1 MECVTGEPKMEREKE
16 HRQTANVI
24 SGKDKQWLLKS
35 ATGQLPLETL
45 LSLPAECK
53 PLNSSVFVPLM
64 SKESDFYCINLACVK
79 TLSGYVCF
87 LATSHREG
95 AAALYI
101 SINEC
106 LHIIPLVTVQ

>member
-1 MECVTGEPKMEREKE
+1 MDREKE

-45 LSLPAECK
+45 LSLPAASK
-53 PLNSSVFVPLM
+53 LLNSSVFVPLM
-64 SKESDFYCINLACVK
+64 SRKPDSYCTNSPCVK
-79 TLSGYVCF
+79 TLGGYVCF
-87 LATSHREG
+87 LATSHEEG
-95 AAALYI
+95 AAALCI

-106 LHIIPLVTVQ
+106 LHIISLVRVQ